1 MTNLWWWMP
10 VMSCVNIPSLF
21 GNGGFEGWTILCKCD
36 LVFAASR
43 NPEMLSTQLKLD
55 LPGAV

>member
-1 MTNLWWWMP
+1 
-10 VMSCVNIPSLF
+10 MSCVNIPSLF